1 MDKYKVKDL
10 TLNKLGK
17 KRIEWAKTRMGV
29 LSYLS
34 EEFEKDKVFKGI
46 RISASLHIT
55 TETANLVIALKKGG
69 AYVYLA
75 PSNPL
80 STQDDVAASL
90 VSDYGIAVFGIKG
103 ESNESYYENIK
114 TVAHKKPH
122 IILDDGGD
130 LTNYV
135 HSSGLY
141 KDIIGGTEE
150 TTTGVI
156 RLKAMERDGVLKFP
170 VIAVNDA
177 HTKYLF
183 DNRYGTGQ
191 STLDGII
198 RATNLL
204 IAGKTVVVAGYGW
217 CGKGVVMRAKGLGAR
232 VIVTEVDPIRALE
245 AYMDGNE
252 VMKMEDAAKLGDI
265 FITVTGNKH
274 VITLEHIKRMKD
286 GVILANSGHFDVE
299 IDVKGIYE
307 NMVEREQIRP
317 ELEKVHIFNKDIY
330 LIAQGRLCNLSAAE
344 GHPSEV
350 MDMSFANQALSA
362 KFLLENRGKLEN
374 RVYKIPEEIDR
385 HIASLKLKTL
395 GVEIDTLTQE
405 QIKYLNSY
413 KEGT

>member
-10 TLNKLGK
+10 SLNKLGK

-252 VMKMEDAAKLGDI
+252 VMKMEDAAKLGDV
-265 FITVTGNKH
+265 FITVTGDKH

-307 NMVEREQIRP
+307 NMAEREQIRP
-317 ELEKVHIFNKDIY
+317 ELEKIHIFNKDIY

-374 RVYKIPEEIDR
+374 RVYKIPEEIDK

>member
-10 TLNKLGK
+10 SLNKLGK

-69 AYVYLA
+69 ADVYLA

-265 FITVTGNKH
+265 FITVTGDKH

-307 NMVEREQIRP
+307 NMAEREQIRAG
-317 ELEKVHIFNKDIY
+317 LEKIHIFNKDIY